1 MNIKEENEDLRDLH
15 DNIKLLKNTKTL
27 HPLAMSKLI
36 ITNQNLA
43 DKKENRI
50 LNYLMS

>member
-1 MNIKEENEDLRDLH
+1 MNIKLENKGLIDLL

-27 HPLAMSKLI
+27 HPIAMSKLI
-36 ITNQNLA
+36 RTNQNLA